1 MATASYQKDK
11 DKNLLYPIASVSFTE
26 DTYPSV
32 KRAMETADIKNK
44 VLNAFTDYVKLA
56 QQGKCFDVY
65 FGDHKGMAKEIID
78 CIIEYPKVIVERHLS
93 LGSSAYDKAVDEL
106 EALGELRLPF
116 PKITIISGEKIDYDG
131 ITMTQDGAVNLIWS
145 FFLFQHDDYI
155 SVQAL
160 FSRPHE
166 IGNNYYVAHNILQF
180 SNGQIKLSK
189 PVPISNKAETTYKY
203 KLAEEDTIASMAY
216 LAIIAIHML
225 TVSGGDIYMAT
236 PTPDQVAI
244 NRKRINKGKKPLVEF
259 RMITVDGNKH
269 DTLKSLPQGTHA
281 SPRLHWRRGHWL
293 TMRNSGKKV
302 WIDPMLI
309 GDEKNGKI
317 IKDYAVGNYEQQ
329 RNVAVL

>member
-1 MATASYQKDK
+1 MAIASYQKDK
-11 DKNLLYPIASVSFTE
+11 DKNLLYPIASVGATK
-26 DTYPSV
+26 DIYPSV
-32 KRAMETADIKNK
+32 KRAMETAGIKDK

-56 QQGKCFDVY
+56 QQGKCFDAY
-65 FGDHKGMAKEIID
+65 FGDHKGTAKEIVD

-93 LGSSAYDKAVDEL
+93 IGPSAYDKAVDEL
-106 EALGELRLPF
+106 EALGDLRLPF
-116 PKITIISGEKIDYDG
+116 PKITIISGEKIDLDG
-131 ITMTQDGAVNLIWS
+131 ITMDQNGTVNLIWS

-166 IGNNYYVAHNILQF
+166 IGDNYYVAHNILQL
-180 SNGQIKLSK
+180 SNGQIKLSR
-189 PVPISNKAETTYKY
+189 PVPIDEAKYKY
-203 KLAEEDTIASMAY
+203 KLAEEDTISSMAY
-216 LAIIAIHML
+216 IAIIAIHML

-244 NRKRINKGKKPLVEF
+244 NRKRMNKGKKPLVEF
-259 RMITVDGNKH
+259 RMITIDGNKH
-269 DTLKSLPQGTHA
+269 DTLKSLPQSTHA
-281 SPRLHWRRGHWL
+281 SPRLHWRRGHWR

-317 IKDYAVGNYEQQ
+317 IKDYAVGNYKEQ